1 MGWKPL
7 DGIFEPTLRLQ
18 EPAPEEATVEGG
30 STVGA
35 DLAKF
40 GLIAARGS
48 GEGSFWLIAAVKR
61 TCAAILYVVGVC
73 LNRIGT
79 LCSFRDLYV
88 SVSFFLVFWRQLARH
103 KNCRYTADCRV

>member
-30 STVGA
+30 STVGP

-48 GEGSFWLIAAVKR
+48 GEGSFWLSTDLRGTVPERPVLESKR
-61 TCAAILYVVGVC
+61 TLRRKTGPPPPDTSQRSFNTLVCA
-73 LNRIGT
+73 
-79 LCSFRDLYV
+79 
-88 SVSFFLVFWRQLARH
+88 LACFHNASGQR
-103 KNCRYTADCRV
+103 KTA